1 MVFILRIYLAH
12 RNMISNESNLIVY
25 SGQHRKDIKKTKTIP
40 KWCEIFVNFLNTNFY
55 DLWQGLL
62 SRLSIPANSPCE
74 LPFVTG
80 IHRFIEGTMI
90 NAVLS
95 ITISV
100 RPISYVTII
109 TCTIIYIYIVYDISA
124 YRISPTC
131 HLISSQAD
139 PEKHRHRQ

>member
-109 TCTIIYIYIVYDISA
+109 TCTIIYIHI
-124 YRISPTC
+124 YRI
-131 HLISSQAD
+131 
-139 PEKHRHRQ
+139 